1 MDDGTFMYD
10 EGLNAPPQPH
20 PHQPQLEESFSY
32 NTTVDSNALQYQ
44 DANQGD
50 QRWSLEV
57 PVENQPLPPPPPG
70 NSVDYGTAQ
79 YDQSPA
85 WSNTATTVNGDSNR
99 ATNLTNHAVASSTGS
114 RGNNQTLED
123 HIGVFSIRS
132 NLEENRRRRRAFDPE
147 TRRKVAMLRKVG
159 SCSRCKARRIRV
171 SVPTRLHGAVAS
183 DDIKCN
189 FPGPCLSCRKAA
201 ESISLAKHICIR
213 QTLIDLRFGDT
224 SFGRHLLYILNL
236 KSDFFR
242 FSLPVLHRGAS
253 QDRDW
258 RFSRREED
266 YCLQS
271 PFPRCRYHNAEALVS
286 ASPGLFGLFGTRCQR
301 ATT

>member
-1 MDDGTFMYD
+1 MYD
-10 EGLNAPPQPH
+10 EGLDALPQPQ
-20 PHQPQLEESFSY
+20 PHQPQLEEGFSY
-32 NTTVDSNALQYQ
+32 NTTVDSNVLQYQ
-44 DANQGD
+44 NFSQGD
-50 QRWSLEV
+50 QVWSLEI
-57 PVENQPLPPPPPG
+57 PGEDQPLPPPPLG
-70 NSVDYGTAQ
+70 SAANYGSAQ
-79 YDQSPA
+79 FDQAPA
-85 WSNTATTVNGDSNR
+85 WSNTAATLSGNSNH
-99 ATNLTNHAVASSTGS
+99 ASNLTSNPILFSTAS
-114 RGNNQTLED
+114 RGNNHAIED

-132 NLEENRRRRRAFDPE
+132 NQEENRRRRRAFDPE

-159 SCSRCKARRIRV
+159 SCSRCKARRIGVSIPKRV
-171 SVPTRLHGAVAS
+171 HGTVAS
-183 DDIKCN
+183 DHIKCN
-189 FPGPCLSCRKAA
+189 FPGPCLACRKAA

-224 SFGRHLLYILNL
+224 SFGRHPVYNLDL
-236 KSDFFR
+236 KSDCFR

-271 PFPRCRYHNAEALVS
+271 PFPRCRYHHAEALVS
-286 ASPGLFGLFGTRCQR
+286 ASPGLFRTRCQC